1 MNRRQ
6 FLASAAV
13 APVAAVWSSGR
24 VLRAAQAVPRLGAS
38 TACFA
43 GMPLPD
49 AIAHLERIGFGTL
62 ELITYTGAR
71 HSVGDIP
78 GFDFAASSPAERD
91 RVFAMTRGFQH
102 ITGHL
107 PFQGFS
113 LFSGDDQERQSG
125 LARIRAAL
133 DGLAFLK
140 GELGVM
146 HVGSPPKGRTFRDI
160 WQPMVDTLR
169 MLGDYA
175 AERRL
180 KLGVETMQP
189 DSARD
194 YAQLF
199 ADVRHPAVGAAIDTG
214 HIRGSRD
221 IGLPPE
227 RRDSDEAR
235 ARFNDVLNSLVADLG
250 GKVVHF
256 HISDVSAS
264 GWVDHKR
271 IGSGIIDFPRLFAT
285 IRRIGY
291 RGVFVLELEEADK
304 LAAVEQSKA
313 YVERLLGGMGNAG
326 G

>member
-1 MNRRQ
+1 MDRRR
-6 FLASAAV
+6 FLASA
-13 APVAAVWSSGR
+13 VAAPALALAFPRGR
-24 VLRAAQAVPRLGAS
+24 RSLGASQTVPLLGAS

-43 GMPLPD
+43 GMALHE
-49 AIAHLERIGFGTL
+49 AIAHLERTGFGTI

-78 GFDFAASSPAERD
+78 GFDFAASPPVERD
-91 RVFAMTRGFQH
+91 RVFALTRRFQH

-107 PFQGFS
+107 PFQGFA
-113 LFSGDDQERQSG
+113 LFSRDDRERQDG
-125 LARIRAAL
+125 LSRIRAAL

-146 HVGSPPKGRTFRDI
+146 HVGSPPRGAAYRDI
-160 WQPMVDTLR
+160 WQPMIDTLR
-169 MLGDYA
+169 SLGDYA
-175 AERRL
+175 AERNL

-194 YAQLF
+194 YARLV

-235 ARFNDVLNSLVADLG
+235 ARFNDVLNLLVADLAD
-250 GKVVHF
+250 KVVHF
-256 HISDVSAS
+256 HISDVRATD
-264 GWVDHKR
+264 WMDHRR
-271 IGSGIIDFPRLFAT
+271 IGSGIVDFPRLFAT
-285 IRRIGY
+285 IRRIPY

-304 LAAVEQSKA
+304 LSAVEQSKA
-313 YVERLLGGMGNAG
+313 YVARLLGAA
-326 G
+326 